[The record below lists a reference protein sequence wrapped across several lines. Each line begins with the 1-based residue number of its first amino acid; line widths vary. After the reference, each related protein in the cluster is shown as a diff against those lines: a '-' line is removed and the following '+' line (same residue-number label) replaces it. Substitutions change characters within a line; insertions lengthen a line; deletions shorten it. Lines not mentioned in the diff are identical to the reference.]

1 MAQPDNPTPFS
12 EPGSTSPIEEIKIL
26 SEEVASV
33 PVISETDANAL
44 KEAPAL
50 DGQFER
56 SANNP
61 AKPIVAKNDGV
72 RELLETVVFVV
83 VLVLVLKSFIAEA
96 FVIPT
101 GSMAETLFGYQ
112 KQINCLLHFL
122 EWCNSPEHWAR
133 EYCGDEVL
141 SAITFIRKLNA

>member
-72 RELLETVVFVV
+72 RELLETVVFVFVV
-83 VLVLVLKSFIAEA
+83 VLVLK
-96 FVIPT
+96 
-101 GSMAETLFGYQ
+101 
-112 KQINCLLHFL
+112 
-122 EWCNSPEHWAR
+122 
-133 EYCGDEVL
+133 
-141 SAITFIRKLNA
+141 